1 MLYGATCA
9 FGERVSAVCVHCGWV
24 QVDGRAVA
32 AYDCFLDFCNSP
44 NSLLIQITSAFNE
57 LNDDTSVVR

>member
-24 QVDGRAVA
+24 QVDGLHTIAFWCAVIA
-32 AYDCFLDFCNSP
+32 V
-44 NSLLIQITSAFNE
+44 Q
-57 LNDDTSVVR
+57 